1 MVSDLVSEVAFKWQH
16 SLFITPNYQGVGVSP
31 LFSQTPLFNTVS
43 RCLALIHH
51 RLQWKKWAC
60 RAERIGETWRAIL
73 AHLYTTS
80 DVCEQLNISRSTLY
94 RLINAGEIETVKVR
108 NCSRFTQKSIDR
120 FIERQVKKS
129 RETLVG
135 F

>member
-1 MVSDLVSEVAFKWQH
+1 MVSNLVSDVAIKSQK
-16 SLFITPNYQGVGVSP
+16 SLFITANYQGVGVSP
-31 LFSQTPLFNTVS
+31 LFSQGPLFNTVS

-51 RLQWKKWAC
+51 KLKWRKWAC
-60 RAERIGETWRAIL
+60 RIERIGEKWRAIL

-94 RLINAGEIETVKVR
+94 RLINAGELETVKVR
-108 NCSRFTQKSIDR
+108 NCSRFTQKTIDGFIDR
-120 FIERQVKKS
+120 QLKKS
-129 RETLVG
+129 REALVG